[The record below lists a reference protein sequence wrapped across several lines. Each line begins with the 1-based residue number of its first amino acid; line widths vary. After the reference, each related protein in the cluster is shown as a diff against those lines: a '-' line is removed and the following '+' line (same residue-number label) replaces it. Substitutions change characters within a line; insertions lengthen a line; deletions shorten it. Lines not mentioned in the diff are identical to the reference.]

1 VLKEKVKMALVVA
14 RLTADNITVLS
25 STVWFLIQAL
35 KEQLRMLGNRLTQV
49 LSSKKDKLITKV

>member
-25 STVWFLIQAL
+25 STVWFLIQGL
-35 KEQLRMLGNRLTQV
+35 KELLRMLGNRLTQV